1 MNLSQVKQK
10 IADIDECRCDDEAA
24 HCLEDNLYFDFVKH
38 VSEVADG
45 ELKDA
50 AIEVL
55 KTKEIY
61 FARWCA

>member
-10 IADIDECRCDDEAA
+10 IDEIAASQWDDEAA
-24 HCLEDNLYFDFVKH
+24 HSLEDNLYFDFVKH

-45 ELKDA
+45 ELKDTA
-50 AIEVL
+50 LEVL
-55 KTKEIY
+55 KTKELD